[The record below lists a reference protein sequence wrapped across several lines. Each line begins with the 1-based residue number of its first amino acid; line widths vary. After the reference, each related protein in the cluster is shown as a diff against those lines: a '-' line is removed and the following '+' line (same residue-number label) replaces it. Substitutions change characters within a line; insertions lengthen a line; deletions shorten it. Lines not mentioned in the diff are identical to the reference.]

1 MLYRLVMSQSN
12 NMKAIQTLVFVR
24 TKSIETKTNMLRYVA
39 AIDLQNSKEVN
50 SFTSSSKTL
59 NSSQKSWCSDQAK
72 KIHKKWVN
80 SDRAVNRRIR
90 LDLGNSD
97 LVVRQIF
104 EPDGIEVHIV
114 QLCETEITEDT
125 PMVSSNTTLF
135 ILFTIESFGKH
146 FSITEVFSRVKHE
159 WRWILDDSG
168 TSVVNP
174 NPNGKALL
182 TRLIEEF
189 QTSQLQLVT
198 EQVETIKPIMM
209 ENIAQALETVE
220 TLERMEEKA
229 QKVEDGAKI
238 FKIKATKLKAKMRCA
253 HYKTTLIL
261 IAIVGSLLALI
272 IWGVY
277 KAVS

>member
-1 MLYRLVMSQSN
+1 
-12 NMKAIQTLVFVR
+12 
-24 TKSIETKTNMLRYVA
+24 MLRYVA
-39 AIDLQNSKEVN
+39 AIDLQDSKEVN

-59 NSSQKSWCSDQAK
+59 NRSQKSWCSDQAK
-72 KIHKKWVN
+72 KIHKKWVKSN
-80 SDRAVNRRIR
+80 RAVNRRIR

-97 LVVRQIF
+97 LVARQIF

-114 QLCETEITEDT
+114 QLCETEITENT
-125 PMVSSNTTLF
+125 RMVSSNTTLF

-159 WRWILDDSG
+159 WRWILYDSV
-168 TSVVNP
+168 TSVANP

-261 IAIVGSLLALI
+261 IAIVGSVLALI

-277 KAVS
+277 NAVS